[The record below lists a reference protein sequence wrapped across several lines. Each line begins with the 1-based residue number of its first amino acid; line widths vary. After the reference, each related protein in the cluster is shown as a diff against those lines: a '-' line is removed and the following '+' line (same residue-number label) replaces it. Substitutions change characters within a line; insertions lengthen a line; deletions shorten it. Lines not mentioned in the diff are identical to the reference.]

1 MPAGLLWHKA
11 KERVGNRPVPYWAG
25 TWRWMDMDNTH
36 FQLFVAPPWPHV
48 AVTSQSFCIAEAC
61 GKRCHCIHLARP
73 NPPIY
78 FNIFL
83 SPHNYTYTCLFSCP
97 SGPSG
102 LLSNFN
108 YQDEKSKAI
117 HWPPELDRKSFF
129 KCGCKKDSFHT
140 HHPIVYRASL
150 PFPPSPSLPLSFN
163 FWMIQDVIFKD
174 HFQLSYKAR
183 NSGLFLDT
191 CFTSLE
197 NWSEDK
203 WCSL

>member
-1 MPAGLLWHKA
+1 
-11 KERVGNRPVPYWAG
+11 
-25 TWRWMDMDNTH
+25 MDNTH

-150 PFPPSPSLPLSFN
+150 PFPPSPSLLLLPSLSLLIFEWYKMFSSKTTFN
-163 FWMIQDVIFKD
+163 SHTRQEIVAYF
-174 HFQLSYKAR
+174 
-183 NSGLFLDT
+183 
-191 CFTSLE
+191 
-197 NWSEDK
+197 
-203 WCSL
+203 